1 MVSVDENRVQFELD
15 LITDLIFK
23 YFEYIAHFVFDQN
36 VTQDITDIDNN
47 IIPNIY
53 NEIIEEGFE
62 LYENG
67 YTISDFLD
75 NEIRNGFDIEPTNT
89 FFAGNLLDETINL
102 LVKKIQSE
110 LNISNDILNTCS
122 KQSIVQL
129 YSCAFVRA
137 NPDKWYNY
145 IYENILEQSNL

>member
-1 MVSVDENRVQFELD
+1 MVSVDENRVEFEIN

-23 YFEYIAHFVFDQN
+23 YFEYIAYFVFDEN
-36 VTQDITDIDNN
+36 VTQNITEIDNT

-53 NEIIEEGFE
+53 NEIIEEGFQMF
-62 LYENG
+62 ENG

-75 NEIRNGFDIEPTNT
+75 NEIRNGFEIEPPNT

-102 LVKKIQSE
+102 LTKKIKSE
-110 LNISNDILNTCS
+110 LNISNDILNTCN

-129 YSCAFVRA
+129 YSCAIIRE
-137 NPDKWYNY
+137 NPEQWYDY
-145 IYENILEQSNL
+145 IYTDILEQSNI